1 MNRIA
6 VPKQKGDAK
15 GDKESNAKS
24 VSQSYNPS
32 ASAYHPIDDAC
43 WKRGDK

>member
-1 MNRIA
+1 MHCVA

-15 GDKESNAKS
+15 DDKQNNAKS
-24 VSQSYNPS
+24 ANQSYNPS
-32 ASAYHPIDDAC
+32 ASIYHPIDDAC